1 MNLLIIKN
9 LSFSIMGKKL
19 PENNRQKRKQKRE
32 KRRNIKQ
39 LPREHWKFKNS
50 SLNKN
55 SISKKINKNNK
66 KPEKEEEIKYI
77 ETENKLFISKDYY
90 DVKEEDNDILNWDKE
105 DDQKF
110 ENEKISEDIFDKMNT
125 VNKKI
130 INQKIIEAYK
140 LVGEVLRTYT
150 SGKLPKAFNILSS
163 TEDWEDLINITEPYN
178 WSPQAMYE
186 AVVLFSSSEILMC
199 CTFYEKYLV
208 PAIRNDIKKN
218 KKLNIHYYNC
228 LKRALFKPSAFFK
241 GIILPMSK
249 TLSSKEAS
257 IIGSILRKCSIPN
270 NHASAALVKLMEI
283 CKNEKK
289 GISLGALY
297 FMRLLLMKKYA
308 FPKEVKEK
316 LVNFFFSYYDC
327 VKEKLPVLWHQAFLC
342 FVQHYKLDLSDFERS
357 KLKEL
362 NNRIGHHLI
371 SIEISKELSFNK
383 QQIVE
388 KEKDKTK
395 MNIE

>member
-1 MNLLIIKN
+1 
-9 LSFSIMGKKL
+9 MGKKL
-19 PENNRQKRKQKRE
+19 PENNRKQRKQ

-50 SLNKN
+50 YLNKN
-55 SISKKINKNNK
+55 SISKKIHKNNK
-66 KPEKEEEIKYI
+66 KPEKEEEEIKYI
-77 ETENKLFISKDYY
+77 ETENKLFINKDYY
-90 DVKEEDNDILNWDKE
+90 DAKEEDNDILNWDKE
-105 DDQKF
+105 DEQKF
-110 ENEKISEDIFDKMNT
+110 GNEKSSEDLFNKMNS
-125 VNKKI
+125 VNKKV

-186 AVVLFSSSEILMC
+186 AVVLFSSSEILMSY
-199 CTFYEKYLV
+199 TFYEKYLV

-218 KKLNIHYYNC
+218 KKLCIHYYNC

-249 TLSSKEAS
+249 SLSSKEAS

-289 GISLGALY
+289 GISVGALY
-297 FMRLLLMKKYA
+297 FMRLLLMKRYA
-308 FPKEVKEK
+308 FPKEVKEN
-316 LVNFFFSYYDC
+316 LVNFFFSYYDFDR
-327 VKEKLPVLWHQAFLC
+327 EKLPVLWHQAFLF
-342 FVQHYKLDLSDFERS
+342 FVQHYKFDLSDFEKS

-371 SIEISKELSFNK
+371 ANEISKELCFDK

-388 KEKDKTK
+388 KEKDKSK
-395 MNIE
+395 MNIELI